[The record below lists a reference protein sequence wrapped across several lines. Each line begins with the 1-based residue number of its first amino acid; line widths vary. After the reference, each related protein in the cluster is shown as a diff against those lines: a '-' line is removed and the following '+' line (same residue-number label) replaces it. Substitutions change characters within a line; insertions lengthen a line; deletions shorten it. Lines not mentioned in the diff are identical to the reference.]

1 MAKLSN
7 IFYHC
12 STYEYDGNSFTLTSH
27 RVLSSFQ
34 YRSEKLILK
43 RLGFIYNRSLK
54 CWERTAMCSD
64 VKSYVSSVYFT
75 RL

>member
-1 MAKLSN
+1 MANSSN
-7 IFYHC
+7 ILYQC
-12 STYEYDGNSFTLTSH
+12 STYEYDGNSFTLTSR

-43 RLGFIYNRSLK
+43 RLGFIYNRSLR
-54 CWERTAMCSD
+54 CWECTATYSD
-64 VKSYVSSVYFT
+64 GKSYVSSVYFT